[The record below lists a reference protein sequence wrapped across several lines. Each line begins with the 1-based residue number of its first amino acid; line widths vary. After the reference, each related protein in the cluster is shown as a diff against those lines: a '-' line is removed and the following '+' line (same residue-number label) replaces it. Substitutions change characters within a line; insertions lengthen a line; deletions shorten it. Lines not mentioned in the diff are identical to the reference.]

1 MTPKEK
7 AQELV
12 NKMFFSIVDRK
23 NVRTLIDYWDEAK
36 QCALICVDEI
46 MLTPMSHFPESMGII
61 EGSYQWWQQV
71 KLEIEKL

>member
-23 NVRTLIDYWDEAK
+23 NVRTLTDYWDEAK
-36 QCALICVDEI
+36 QCSLICVDEAVNI
-46 MLTPMSHFPESMGII
+46 CYL
-61 EGSYQWWQQV
+61 EGYDEEDGEVDYWQQV
-71 KLEIEKL
+71 KQEIQKL